1 MITQGTWQFMSASS
15 LQAPSKEIVVEDELE
30 SFFHVLLFFA
40 IRFLHHNCNEVAN
53 FMHAYFDD
61 YSMLNTG
68 RYGCGSFKMLCMTD
82 GCISLDIEDDG
93 TVKTLLEFSWPP
105 PAKPAADAASS
116 TSTDSLPDTVAPT
129 SAKSPSDAVAP
140 VSEKP
145 LPDAV
150 ERVYPLNHII
160 KTILGWIQAH
170 YSLMARPNPD
180 AHKVATAPPD
190 DPNIDRHELAFAGG
204 IQQDEDEA
212 DLDSRPPSPST
223 LEARKVLAQKLHTHH
238 ALLRLFEVALTGDPK
253 KHIEMPTWPLADKT
267 EDQLPKEGYKHGADV
282 KANTT
287 ELLKQEAQR
296 PRWRLRRR
304 SVSEAWV
311 RPSRAARGAGVAE
324 AFEVGDT
331 QVYSCSEAAPHLS
344 SSSQGYVRPR
354 PRQWVPSALLRVAP

>member
-68 RYGCGSFKMLCMTD
+68 RYGCGSFKMLCMKD

-93 TVKTLLEFSWPP
+93 TVETLLEFSWPP

-296 PRWRLRRR
+296 PAG
-304 SVSEAWV
+304 VSGAG
-311 RPSRAARGAGVAE
+311 PSRKRGSDQVEQPAAQESPKRSKSA
-324 AFEVGDT
+324 T
-331 QVYSCSEAAPHLS
+331 RKST
-344 SSSQGYVRPR
+344 RIRKPR
-354 PRQWVPSALLRVAP
+354 RT